1 MIEYNLNEQKTK
13 IKDNLDFVNEP
24 NYRSNILA
32 KFIGGE
38 LEKKTHEKSKIN
50 YDYELKI
57 VKEKA
62 VEERANA
69 DGKEAIKDLSENN
82 WL

>member
-38 LEKKTHEKSKIN
+38 LEKKTHEKSKTN
-50 YDYELKI
+50 YD
-57 VKEKA
+57 
-62 VEERANA
+62 N
-69 DGKEAIKDLSENN
+69 
-82 WL
+82 